1 MLTPWRKTTSLIAF
15 LFFLAAPVAL
25 AGPGAFGVAA
35 YPVCQPRVAH
45 LSWSSSSGA
54 SSYRVFRGTLAISGV
69 LPATTLAFNDTTTGT
84 AYSVVATDSRGFTF
98 TSNTVTP
105 PAANSSLC
113 SGADLQVGE
122 VAYCAVSGPA
132 VHLAWTAGA
141 DSSYFITDATGA
153 FVAAV
158 DGSKSSFDITGLS
171 GGKSVRYSVNN
182 VDGNN
187 GQFVTTAACSGPPA
201 SFTLTAAT
209 ACVNGAISVQ
219 LSWAAA
225 SGATQYR
232 VDRDGVVIGTT
243 TTARTF
249 ADTAVTAGHAYS
261 YTISA
266 LNNSGATESNT
277 LSVTAAT
284 CIAPP
289 GAFAASAAT
298 FCTTGASPAPAVH
311 VTWTAS
317 SNAASYIVNR
327 NGAAYSSSLSSGTL
341 ALDDLNVTIG
351 QTYTYTVTA
360 ANSGG
365 STLSSASSVTITN
378 ATCPAPAPTTPALSE
393 TTVCTG
399 TSPSNHLS
407 WTVSTNATSYIVF
420 RNGGALSSS
429 LPSSTLAY
437 DDNAVVPGQ
446 SYSYFVRAANSGGS
460 ADSNTIN
467 IALPTTICQPP
478 PAPFSLTARAICD
491 ISSTPAPVVRLTW
504 TASANAT
511 GYTVFRAGTK
521 IADVTATTLIDA
533 TNIVAGQ
540 IYKYFVRASG
550 PGGTTDSNEF
560 EVLVDASVCQ
570 VPCGFACAATVAASA
585 AQQSPVRFALQQQT
599 SCEGVV
605 ATWTF
610 GDGTGS
616 SELAPSH
623 AYPSPGTFRWTV
635 TAGTATS
642 ATCQSSGTIT
652 ITAVPPPSKRRAVR
666 H

>member
-1 MLTPWRKTTSLIAF
+1 MLVPWRKTTSLLAF
-15 LFFLAAPVAL
+15 LFFLAAPAAL

-45 LSWSSSSGA
+45 LSWSASSGA
-54 SSYRVFRGTLAISGV
+54 SSYKVFRGTLAISGV
-69 LPATTLAFNDTTTGT
+69 LPATTLAFNDTTIGT

-105 PAANSSLC
+105 QGANSSFC
-113 SGADLQVGE
+113 SGADLQVGQA
-122 VAYCAVSGPA
+122 AYCALSGPA
-132 VHLAWTAGA
+132 IHLAWTAGA

-171 GGKSVRYSVNN
+171 SAKSVRYSVNN
-182 VDGNN
+182 VDANN
-187 GQFVTTAACSGPPA
+187 GQFVTTPACSGPPG
-201 SFTLTAAT
+201 SLTLTAT
-209 ACVNGAISVQ
+209 TSCVNSAVSIQ

-232 VDRDGVVIGTT
+232 VDRDGVLIGT

-277 LSVTAAT
+277 LSVTTAT
-284 CIAPP
+284 CVAPP

-298 FCTTGASPAPAVH
+298 FCTTGAAPAPAVH

-327 NGAAYSSSLSSGTL
+327 NGVAYSSSLSSATL

-351 QTYTYTVTA
+351 QTYAYTVTA
-360 ANSGG
+360 SNSGG

-393 TTVCTG
+393 STTCNG
-399 TSPSNHLS
+399 TSPANHLS

-420 RNGGALSSS
+420 RNGAALSAS
-429 LPSSTLAY
+429 LPSSTLEY
-437 DDNAVVPGQ
+437 DDNAVASGQ
-446 SYSYFVRAANSGGS
+446 SYAYFVRAANSGGS
-460 ADSNTIN
+460 ADSNTLN
-467 IALPTTICQPP
+467 ISLPTTICQPP
-478 PAPFSLTARAICD
+478 PGQFSLIAKAICD

-511 GYTVFRAGTK
+511 SYSVFRAGTK
-521 IADVTATTLIDA
+521 IADVTDTTLTDA
-533 TNIVAGQ
+533 TNVVAGQ
-540 IYKYFVRASG
+540 IYKYFIRAAG

-560 EVLVDASVCQ
+560 EVLADASVCQ
-570 VPCGFACAATVAASA
+570 ASCGFACAASVVASA
-585 AQQSPVRFALQQQT
+585 REQFPVRFALQQQT
-599 SCEGVV
+599 SCEAVV
-605 ATWTF
+605 ATWSF

-616 SELAPSH
+616 IDLAPTH
-623 AYPSPGTFRWTV
+623 AYASPGTFRWTV

-642 ATCQSSGTIT
+642 ATCQNSGTIT
-652 ITAVPPPSKRRAVR
+652 ITAVSAPAKRRAVG

>member
-1 MLTPWRKTTSLIAF
+1 MLVPWRKTTSLIAF
-15 LFFLAAPVAL
+15 LFFLVAPVAL

-35 YPVCQPRVAH
+35 HPVCQPRVAH

-69 LPATTLAFNDTTTGT
+69 LPATTLAFNDTTTGSS
-84 AYSVVATDSRGFTF
+84 YSVVATDSRGFTF

-105 PAANSSLC
+105 PAPNSSFC
-113 SGADLQVGE
+113 SGADLQVGQA
-122 VAYCAVSGPA
+122 AYCALSGPA
-132 VHLAWTAGA
+132 IHLAWTAGA
-141 DSSYFITDATGA
+141 DSSYFITDASGN
-153 FVAAV
+153 FVALV

-171 GGKSVRYSVNN
+171 SGKSVRYSVNN
-182 VDGNN
+182 VDANN
-187 GQFVTTAACSGPPA
+187 GQFVTTPACSGPPG
-201 SFTLTAAT
+201 SSTITAT
-209 ACVNGAISVQ
+209 TSCVNSAVSVQ
-219 LSWAAA
+219 LSWTAA
-225 SGATQYR
+225 SAATQYR

-266 LNNSGATESNT
+266 LNSSGSTESNT
-277 LSVTAAT
+277 LAVTAAT
-284 CIAPP
+284 CVAPP

-327 NGAAYSSSLSSGTL
+327 NGVAYSSSLSSATL

-351 QTYTYTVTA
+351 QMYAYTVTA
-360 ANSGG
+360 TNSGG
-365 STLSSASSVTITN
+365 STLSSSSSVTITT
-378 ATCPAPAPTTPALSE
+378 ATCPAPTPTTPALSE
-393 TTVCTG
+393 STICND

-420 RNGGALSSS
+420 RNGAALSVS
-429 LPSSTLAY
+429 LPSSTLGY

-446 SYSYFVRAANSGGS
+446 SYAYFVRAANSGGS
-460 ADSNTIN
+460 ADSNTLN
-467 IALPTTICQPP
+467 ISLPTTICQPP
-478 PAPFSLTARAICD
+478 PASFALTAKAICD

-511 GYTVFRAGTK
+511 GYSVFRADTK
-521 IADVTATTLIDA
+521 IADVTTTTLTDA

-560 EVLVDASVCQ
+560 EVLADASVCQ
-570 VPCGFACAATVAASA
+570 VPCGFACAASVVASA
-585 AQQSPVRFALQQQT
+585 RAQFPVRFALQQQT

-605 ATWTF
+605 ATWSF

-616 SELAPSH
+616 IDLAPTH
-623 AYPSPGTFRWTV
+623 AYASPGTFRWTV
-635 TAGTATS
+635 TAGIATS
-642 ATCQSSGTIT
+642 ATCQNSGTIT
-652 ITAVPPPSKRRAVR
+652 ITAVPAPAKRRAVG